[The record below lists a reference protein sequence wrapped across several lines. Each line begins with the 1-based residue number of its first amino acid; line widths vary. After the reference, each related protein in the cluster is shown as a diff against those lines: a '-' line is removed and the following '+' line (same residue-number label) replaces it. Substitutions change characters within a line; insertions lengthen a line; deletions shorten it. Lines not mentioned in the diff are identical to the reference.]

1 MSVQVKICGINSA
14 ASADAALRAGADFIG
29 LVFHANSPR
38 NVKPEQAASLAAQIR
53 GRARIVV
60 LLSDADNAALD
71 RAIAAVRPDFLQ
83 LHGRES
89 VERAGS
95 IKARTG
101 IAIIK
106 AISVAGAQDISA
118 ASAYEKVA
126 DMMMFDA
133 KAPANATR
141 EGGNGV
147 AFDWQLLSGRSFAR
161 PWFLAGGLNAG
172 NVARAISISGARGVD
187 VSSGVEIAP
196 GVKSP
201 EMIASFVS
209 AARASQFIGVQP

>member
-89 VERAGS
+89 VGRAGS

-126 DMMMFDA
+126 DMLMFDA

-141 EGGNGV
+141 EGGNGA